1 MKWAIRLLKVAF
13 LVSLFPVAPA
23 GAQTKKPVFT
33 GDPVADTR
41 RAFDQTKEAVTGKP
55 ADPTAPVACGFKMF
69 VHLTPDNLEQTVK
82 NCVATA
88 NGKLITDVKGALD
101 SAVAF
106 NNNAGDKD
114 GMACLQPA
122 YAIVQA
128 AAFTPYVP
136 AVPAVMNPDGTVK
149 TPEVPAV
156 ESKEPGLVT
165 LFQKYREFTLSGG
178 LTACQN
184 WINQPTQLTAA
195 AGVAG
200 IATIAGAAL
209 LIPK

>member
-1 MKWAIRLLKVAF
+1 MKWLVRF
-13 LVSLFPVAPA
+13 LVLSSVVVCSAA
-23 GAQTKKPVFT
+23 QAQTKRQPVFT
-33 GDPVADTR
+33 GDIAADAK
-41 RAFDQTKEAVTGKP
+41 RAADQTKAVVTGQP

-82 NCVATA
+82 NCVAKA
-88 NGKLITDVKGALD
+88 NSTLISDVKGALD
-101 SAVAF
+101 SATAY
-106 NNNAGDKD
+106 NNNTGDKD

-128 AAFTPYVP
+128 AAFAPYVP
-136 AVPAVMNPDGTVK
+136 AVPAVMNADGTVK
-149 TPEVPAV
+149 TPEVSAI

-195 AGVAG
+195 AGVSG
-200 IATIAGAAL
+200 LATVAGAAL
-209 LIPK
+209 LLPK